1 MYGTDVKEME
11 YGTELKEGEMKFTCL
26 GPEGNTDDKS
36 HNVTTG
42 NESSMIL
49 HLEYGEFDM
58 LFTGDVEKEGE
69 ERLTEVLD
77 VIQEEKKITWEILK
91 TAHHGS
97 KNSTTET
104 FLQTVYPQYAWI
116 SAGRKNRYG
125 HPHDLTLK
133 RLEKSG
139 AKIYSTQDNGAVA
152 VTVRKKTMWI
162 HGGKQLNLKSEFS
175 ILLRGEEDGR
185 EPMKTLN
192 EDIKTGNF
200 KPVYLLYGEE
210 AYLKKQYRD
219 RITKAIFPDGDTVN
233 YAYYEGKGINP
244 GELIDLAETMPFFA
258 DRRLIVIENSGF
270 FKNASPELADYIKTM
285 PDTAC
290 FLFVEN
296 EADKRGKMYKAVKS
310 KGRVVEMARQ
320 DEKTLLYW
328 VAGNVKKE
336 GYKIKEQTARYL
348 LSTTGTD
355 MENLEKE
362 LEKLFCYCMGKEEIE
377 VRDIEAICT
386 TQITNKI
393 FEMVEAVAV
402 RNQKKALDY
411 YYDLLALKEP
421 PMRIL
426 YLLTRQFKLLL
437 EVKDLAGKRYDK
449 AAIAKTVGLHPFV
462 AGKYM
467 QQCRTFEKKELRSIL
482 EDAVDTEELVKTGR
496 LNDVMSVELFIV
508 KYSAA

>member
-1 MYGTDVKEME
+1 M
-11 YGTELKEGEMKFTCL
+11 
-26 GPEGNTDDKS
+26 
-36 HNVTTG
+36 
-42 NESSMIL
+42 
-49 HLEYGEFDM
+49 
-58 LFTGDVEKEGE
+58 
-69 ERLTEVLD
+69 
-77 VIQEEKKITWEILK
+77 
-91 TAHHGS
+91 
-97 KNSTTET
+97 
-104 FLQTVYPQYAWI
+104 
-116 SAGRKNRYG
+116 
-125 HPHDLTLK
+125 
-133 RLEKSG
+133 
-139 AKIYSTQDNGAVA
+139 
-152 VTVRKKTMWI
+152 
-162 HGGKQLNLKSEFS
+162 NLKGEFS
-175 ILLRGEEDGR
+175 ILLRGEKDR
-185 EPMKTLN
+185 RTPMKSLN

-258 DRRLIVIENSGF
+258 KRRQIVVEKSGF
-270 FKNASPELADYIKTM
+270 FKNATPDLADYIKTM

-377 VRDIEAICT
+377 ISDIEAICT

-393 FEMVEAVAV
+393 FDMVEAVAMK
-402 RNQKKALDY
+402 NQKKALDY

-426 YLLTRQFKLLL
+426 FLLVRQYRMLFH
-437 EVKDLAGKRYDK
+437 VKALANQGYGRKEIASK
-449 AAIAKTVGLHPFV
+449 AGLHPFV
-462 AGKYM
+462 AGKNM
-467 QQCRTFEKKELRSIL
+467 EQAKRFKMGQLRRVMEEGAQL
-482 EDAVDTEELVKTGR
+482 EQDVKTG
-496 LNDVMSVELFIV
+496 LLTDNLAVELFIV
-508 KYSAA
+508 KQSER

>member
-1 MYGTDVKEME
+1 
-11 YGTELKEGEMKFTCL
+11 
-26 GPEGNTDDKS
+26 
-36 HNVTTG
+36 
-42 NESSMIL
+42 
-49 HLEYGEFDM
+49 
-58 LFTGDVEKEGE
+58 
-69 ERLTEVLD
+69 
-77 VIQEEKKITWEILK
+77 
-91 TAHHGS
+91 
-97 KNSTTET
+97 
-104 FLQTVYPQYAWI
+104 
-116 SAGRKNRYG
+116 
-125 HPHDLTLK
+125 
-133 RLEKSG
+133 
-139 AKIYSTQDNGAVA
+139 
-152 VTVRKKTMWI
+152 
-162 HGGKQLNLKSEFS
+162 
-175 ILLRGEEDGR
+175 
-185 EPMKTLN
+185 MKTLN

-467 QQCRTFEKKELRSIL
+467 QQCRTFEKKELKSNTVPLKGFDELAKGLPPHWLPWWECPPAPL
-482 EDAVDTEELVKTGR
+482 EPESPACAPPMSKGSVHENGFAPNGFPWKGLPPVLVYVVLFPFSSHVVQT
-496 LNDVMSVELFIV
+496 NDSVNGHPSNGLPWVF
-508 KYSAA
+508 